1 MKVTRDLYKIGL
13 ILGWLSIV
21 INLVLFFFKLRIG
34 IKIDSIA
41 LKADAW
47 HTLSDS
53 LTSLMMVAG
62 FIIAKRPPD
71 EDHPFGHERA
81 EKISSILIG
90 FMLILVGLNFF
101 KGSISRLINNVT
113 VNFNFASIIVQ
124 VSCAIIKQMLSFTSF
139 YYSKKLSL
147 TSLKADAWHHQSDAI
162 TSYLFLIGVGL
173 SGIIRAVDAYLGI
186 LISIAI
192 LWTAIDIMR
201 HSISPLLGE
210 NVSEELK
217 KKVYDEVSKVD
228 SRISNIH
235 HFHMHRYGSHVEITF
250 HIRLPKDITLEE
262 AHNITNQIE
271 KNLIKYNLHATVHI
285 EPYENK

>member
-1 MKVTRDLYKIGL
+1 MKITRDLYKTGT
-13 ILGWLSIV
+13 ILGWLSIF
-21 INLVLFFFKLRIG
+21 INLILFLFKLRIG
-34 IKIDSIA
+34 IRINSVA

-53 LTSLMMVAG
+53 LTSLMMVVG
-62 FIIAKRPPD
+62 FVIAKRPPD
-71 EDHPFGHERA
+71 KDHPFGHERA

-90 FMLILVGLNFF
+90 FMLIIVGFNFF
-101 KGSISRLINNVT
+101 KESITRLLNNVT
-113 VNFNFASIIVQ
+113 VSFNLASIIVQ
-124 VSCAIIKQMLSFTSF
+124 LICAIIKQILSLVSF
-139 YYSKKLSL
+139 HYSKKLNL

-162 TSYLFLIGVGL
+162 TSYVFLIGVGL
-173 SGIIRAVDAYLGI
+173 SGTIKGVDSYLGI

-201 HSISPLLGE
+201 HNISPLLGE
-210 NVSEELK
+210 NVNEELMQK
-217 KKVYDEVSKVD
+217 IYDEISKID

-262 AHNITNQIE
+262 AHSITNKIE
-271 KNLIKYNLHATVHI
+271 RSLVKYNLHATVHI
-285 EPYENK
+285 EPYNE